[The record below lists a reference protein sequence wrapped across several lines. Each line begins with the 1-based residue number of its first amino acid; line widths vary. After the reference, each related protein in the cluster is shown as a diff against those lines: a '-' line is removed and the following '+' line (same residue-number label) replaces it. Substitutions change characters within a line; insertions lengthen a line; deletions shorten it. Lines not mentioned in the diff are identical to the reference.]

1 MSRHKSATAESDDL
15 IAASVSPEIGLCP
28 GNVPGDRWM
37 ERFEYQR
44 NVSLREIL
52 VGFRALEAFGE
63 IIRRSFNFVCHLAR
77 KLAANL

>member
-15 IAASVSPEIGLCP
+15 IAASVIAEIGLCP

-52 VGFRALEAFGE
+52 ACFFGHSK
-63 IIRRSFNFVCHLAR
+63 RSVKSYGAHLISYVT
-77 KLAANL
+77 